1 MMMQSGFIVRI
12 ASFAGNAHHCQG
24 GTMKSRMI
32 LAASIALAFA
42 APAFAQDSQTPP
54 PAPPADQ
61 AAPADSQPM
70 TADVQPPATKPHRAK
85 HHRASGHSN
94 ANMAL
99 TGNEP
104 RIVAYQESPG
114 MKSYPAVDP
123 GHVPGDPPVI
133 DHNADQAGVP
143 PTTTTITVPP
153 PTH

>member
-1 MMMQSGFIVRI
+1 
-12 ASFAGNAHHCQG
+12 
-24 GTMKSRMI
+24 MKSRMI

-54 PAPPADQ
+54 PPAPADQ

-70 TADVQPPATKPHRAK
+70 NADVQPPATTAKPHRTK

-123 GHVPGDPPVI
+123 GHVPGDPPII

-153 PTH
+153 PSH